1 MTVLVA
7 SEYLVHTLLCQ
18 SLLLVLLE
26 SRVAVLPLNGGIRP
40 RLCEVQVHLAPEQVE
55 ALEVVDGILRAVHIV
70 VDDEGLAL
78 ALQTLFGD
86 DVDDGAELVEEAVQ
100 SFDQSGDL
108 DGLVEVADV
117 YPFSL

>member
-55 ALEVVDGILRAVHIV
+55 AL
-70 VDDEGLAL
+70 
-78 ALQTLFGD
+78 
-86 DVDDGAELVEEAVQ
+86 
-100 SFDQSGDL
+100 
-108 DGLVEVADV
+108 
-117 YPFSL
+117 